1 MSTLLELLKD
11 GRFHSGQALGEALGV
26 SRSAIW
32 KQLQLLEVELG
43 LVIHKVRGR
52 GYQLATPITLLNSA
66 EINRRSSS
74 SGAWDVRIF
83 DSVDSTNAEALR
95 SIEGGGVAPFLVLAE
110 RQTAGRGR
118 RGRKWVSPFAENI
131 YYSLVLRI
139 DGGLRQLEGLSLVVG
154 LAVMRTL
161 REYGIPGAGLK
172 WPNDVLV
179 GQKKVAGILLEL
191 VGDPADVC
199 HVVLGIGINVN
210 MQSAEEIDQ
219 EWTSV
224 RLESG
229 KVIDR
234 NQLVARLG
242 EILVAY
248 LERHRLN
255 GFSAIQGEWEQGHLW
270 QGCAVSLI
278 AGVNKVDGVVL
289 GIDRQG
295 ALRLSVE
302 GEEKTYSGGELSL
315 RLRDES

>member
-11 GRFHSGQALGEALGV
+11 GRFHSGQALGQALGV

-52 GYQLATPITLLNSA
+52 GYQLATPITLLSSA
-66 EINRRSSS
+66 EIGRSSIS
-74 SGAWDVRIF
+74 SGSWDIRIL
-83 DSVDSTNAEALR
+83 DSIDSTNAQALR
-95 SIEGGGVAPFLVLAE
+95 SIEEGSVAPFLVLAE
-110 RQTAGRGR
+110 RQTVGRGR

-131 YYSLVLRI
+131 YYSLVLRM

-154 LAVMRTL
+154 LAVMHTL

-234 NQLVARLG
+234 NQLVARLN
-242 EILVAY
+242 EVLVSY

-270 QGCAVSLI
+270 QGRAVSLI
-278 AGVNKVDGVVL
+278 AGVNKIDGVVL

-315 RLRDES
+315 RLRDGS

>member
-11 GRFHSGQALGEALGV
+11 GRFHSGQALGQALGV

-32 KQLQLLEVELG
+32 KQLQLLEAELG

-52 GYQLATPITLLNSA
+52 GYQLATPITLLSSA
-66 EINRRSSS
+66 EIGRSSIS
-74 SGAWDVRIF
+74 SGSWDIRIL
-83 DSVDSTNAEALR
+83 DSIDSTNAQALR
-95 SIEGGGVAPFLVLAE
+95 SIEEGSVAPFLVLAE
-110 RQTAGRGR
+110 RQTVGRGR

-131 YYSLVLRI
+131 YYSLVLRM

-154 LAVMRTL
+154 LAVMHTL

-234 NQLVARLG
+234 NQIVARLN
-242 EILVAY
+242 EVLVSY

-270 QGCAVSLI
+270 QGRAVSLV
-278 AGVNKVDGVVL
+278 AGVNKIDGVVL

-315 RLRDES
+315 RLRDGS